1 VRRIKPEFVPSVK
14 TEFADRDR
22 ALARVVEWAEKSTR
36 RPVVVF
42 GPEGYGKTAFL
53 RQAAAMLREL
63 GCDVFCLHPLA
74 RVFSAEV
81 DDPTSRHPSPTLS
94 GRRWRTRN
102 GAGSRWQCL
111 TSRGR

>member
-14 TEFADRDR
+14 TEFTDRDR

-36 RPVVVF
+36 RPLVVF
-42 GPEGYGKTAFL
+42 GPEGCGKTAFL

-81 DDPTSRHPSPTLS
+81 DDPRRDTL
-94 GRRWRTRN
+94 RRPCQVDAGGGETAQHR
-102 GAGSRWQCL
+102 AGSV
-111 TSRGR
+111 

>member
-1 VRRIKPEFVPSVK
+1 VRRIKHEFVPSVK
-14 TEFADRDR
+14 TEFTDRDR

-36 RPVVVF
+36 RPVVMF
-42 GPEGYGKTAFL
+42 GPEGCGKTAFL

-94 GRRWRTRN
+94 GRRWRRN
-102 GAGSRWQCL
+102 GAGPRWRCL
-111 TSRGR
+111 TSRGRF

>member
-1 VRRIKPEFVPSVK
+1 MRRIKSEFVPSVK
-14 TEFADRDR
+14 TEFMDRDC
-22 ALARVVEWAEKSTR
+22 ALAREVEWAEKSTR

-42 GPEGYGKTAFL
+42 GPDGCGETAFL

-81 DDPTSRHPSPTLS
+81 DDADVETLS
-94 GRRWRTRN
+94 ADLVR
-102 GAGSRWQCL
+102 
-111 TSRGR
+111 